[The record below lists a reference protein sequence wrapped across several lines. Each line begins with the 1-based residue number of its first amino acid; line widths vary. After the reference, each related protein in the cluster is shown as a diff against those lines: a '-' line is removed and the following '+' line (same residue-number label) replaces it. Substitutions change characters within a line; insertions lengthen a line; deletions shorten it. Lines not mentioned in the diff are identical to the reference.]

1 MFNLDEEFS
10 EQEQDEQEEEEEG
23 EEEKKKKPSSESS
36 HDVFGTSWIRKK
48 RNTGKYMTEDFDIA
62 RFKNTVSRKDEDGK

>member
-10 EQEQDEQEEEEEG
+10 EQEEEHEEQEEQ
-23 EEEKKKKPSSESS
+23 EEEKKKAPSPESS

-62 RFKNTVSRKDEDGK
+62 RFKNTASRKDEDGK